1 MLSGRMVLIIKYLEG
16 KSESSI
22 RGISKKLEISERK
35 VRYDIDNINDALT
48 LNQLKPILKE
58 GKGRLVIPADLAKLA
73 LEEKETYIFAPQERI
88 NILQYLLFFN
98 VKKVNLE
105 HLSKWMNV

>member
-1 MLSGRMVLIIKYLEG
+1 MVLIIKYLEG

-73 LEEKETYIFAPQERI
+73 LEEKETYI
-88 NILQYLLFFN
+88 LLRRKESTFYSICYFLML
-98 VKKVNLE
+98 KR
-105 HLSKWMNV
+105 

>member
-73 LEEKETYIFAPQERI
+73 LEEKETYIFAPQEESIFYSICYFSMLKR
-88 NILQYLLFFN
+88 
-98 VKKVNLE
+98 
-105 HLSKWMNV
+105 